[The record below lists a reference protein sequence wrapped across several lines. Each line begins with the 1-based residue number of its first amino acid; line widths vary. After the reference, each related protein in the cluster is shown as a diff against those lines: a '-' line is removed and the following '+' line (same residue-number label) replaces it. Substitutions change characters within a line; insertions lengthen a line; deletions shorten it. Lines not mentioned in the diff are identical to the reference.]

1 MIVTGKIDKVR
12 EERWSDPGL
21 SWGTVLTMGYLHE
34 GHLSLV
40 RRARE
45 ENNRLSVS
53 IFVNPTQFGA
63 RKDLL
68 TYPQDLDRDL
78 RLLAGENVDLV
89 FVPSK
94 DVMYPPDFQTEIVV
108 EKVSQRLEGATRSGH
123 FLGVATIVAK
133 LFNILE
139 PDRAYFGQKDAQQA
153 MVISRMVNDL
163 NFKVE
168 VMMCPTIREP
178 DGLAMSSRNIRLS
191 QEQRIAAVVLYKA
204 LEAGERSL
212 KSGETNAE
220 NLREQMRRIIYSEPS
235 AKLDFVSAAD
245 PRTLE
250 EVEEVDSG
258 VLLSLAVYFGDVRL
272 IDNILIDG
280 DILGAESS

>member
-1 MIVTGKIDKVR
+1 MIITGDIDKVR
-12 EERWSDPGL
+12 EEHKSDPSL

-45 ENNRLSVS
+45 ENDRLSVS
-53 IFVNPTQFGA
+53 IFVNPTQFGS

-89 FVPSK
+89 FVPFE

-108 EKVSQRLEGATRSGH
+108 EKVSQRMEGAARSGH
-123 FLGVATIVAK
+123 FLGVATVVAK

-191 QEQRIAAVVLYKA
+191 QEQRIAAVLLHKA

-220 NLREQMRRIIYSEPS
+220 NLREQMRRIIYSEPL
-235 AKLDFVSAAD
+235 AKLDYVSAAD

-280 DILGAESS
+280 DILGPESS